1 MTILKI
7 QSLRKIFGGLIAVD
21 NVSFSVRPGAIKA
34 LIGPNGSGKTTLF
47 NLVSGVLQ
55 PSGGSIKFNGAD
67 ITKKRPY
74 DVCGLGLGR
83 TFQTT
88 QLFGDMSVMD
98 NLMLARHSK
107 TKSEVL
113 STAFKLPLLRREEKS
128 GFKKSHD
135 ILHFLDLADID
146 PQVPAASLPF
156 GVQRIIE
163 VGRAMAVEPKLILM
177 DEPAAGL
184 NTAETKKLSEI
195 LYKIRDQGITILLI
209 EHDMSLVMK
218 VAEEIVVLN
227 YGRIIG
233 EGTPKEIQNNE
244 KVIEAYLGA

>member
-1 MTILKI
+1 MTILEI